1 MSQMQR
7 IIFERT
13 GGFAGIR
20 LSTTIEMNSLPKDEV
35 DGLQQLLDKANFFE
49 LPEFQ
54 PARPVPDEFNYT
66 ITVESDN
73 GRHTVHTTDTTSTG
87 ELRMLVEDLSHRA
100 RQRRA

>member
-1 MSQMQR
+1 MQR

-20 LSTTIEMNSLPKDEV
+20 ISTTVEMDSLPKDEA
-35 DGLQQLLDKANFFE
+35 DALQQLLDKAKFFE

-54 PARPVPDEFNYT
+54 PAHPVPDEFNYT

-73 GRHTVHTTDTTSTG
+73 RHHTVHTTDTTSTD
-87 ELRMLVEDLSHRA
+87 ELRILVEALSRRA